1 MRLPVFTSFI
11 MIVLITNFAIRRSN
25 EKARKDEEN
34 FWNKELRANSTRRKS
49 LDSLNYITI
58 PVDKLPFG
66 VIKGNAEV
74 DYCEKNILRL
84 SDQKIVNFTG
94 ITNTDLKLEY
104 GAPNIT
110 LLTAF
115 DQNYTT
121 LVTMLQKWAHELN
134 EAGLYK
140 EAACV
145 LEFSISTKSDVTAS
159 YKLLC
164 DIYKNRLSLS
174 SSEFE
179 NKIRAI
185 LPIAESLNSLSK
197 NNIVYLLNDCLD
209 DNELSIQSS

>member
-49 LDSLNYITI
+49 LDSLNYIII

-66 VIKGNAEV
+66 AIKGNAEV
-74 DYCEKNILRL
+74 DFCEKNILRL

-110 LLTAF
+110 LLTTF

-121 LVTMLQKWAHELN
+121 LVTTLQKWAHELN

-174 SSEFE
+174 SPELE

-185 LPIAESLNSLSK
+185 LPIAESLNSLGK
-197 NNIVYLLNDCLD
+197 NNIVYLLNSCLD
-209 DNELSIQSS
+209 DKELSIRST